1 MLIGA
6 HAWNIETFSFLV
18 AIKKEIN
25 TKTPSRLGNK
35 SIGLNVRRSNS
46 FCQPNKAEIF
56 TLEGRHRVFTY
67 NMWKLES

>member
-6 HAWNIETFSFLV
+6 HAWNIGMFSFLV

-25 TKTPSRLGNK
+25 TKTPSRRLGNK

-46 FCQPNKAEIF
+46 FCQPNKAETF
-56 TLEGRHRVFTY
+56 T
-67 NMWKLES
+67 